1 MANTIDLN
9 GSALNKE
16 LDAAGAITPGHLIE
30 RDGSGTVVVHSTAA
44 GRAAAMFAR
53 ENDLKGD
60 DITVAYASGDRVQML
75 MFPKGG
81 EVNALVAASA
91 PAIVVGDFLESAG
104 DGTLRVPVDEADLA
118 GTLTGTVDGT
128 MEDIAD
134 IALSTSNTYTD
145 AAVNAAVNAA
155 ILTANLENKEMLTKI
170 NVLLPEAVK
179 FPVAIALESV
189 DNSGGGSAVRIRV
202 EIL

>member
-44 GRAAAMFAR
+44 ARAAAMFAR
-53 ENDLKGD
+53 ENDLLGA
-60 DITVAYASGDRVQML
+60 DITVADASGDRVQML

-91 PAIVVGDFLESAG
+91 TAIVVGDFLESAG
-104 DGTLRVPVDEADLA
+104 DGTLRLMVPVVDLG
-118 GTLTGTVDGT
+118 GTLGGTDDDT
-128 MEDIAD
+128 LNDITFNATWSSAQAD
-134 IALSTSNTYTD
+134 EID
-145 AAVNAAVNAA
+145 
-155 ILTANLENKEMLTKI
+155 ANLKEVQTKI
-170 NVLLPEAVK
+170 NALLPDAIQ

>member
-44 GRAAAMFAR
+44 ARAAAMFAR
-53 ENDLKGD
+53 ENDLLGA

-91 PAIVVGDFLESAG
+91 TAIVVGDFLESAG
-104 DGTLRVPVDEADLA
+104 DGTLRLMVPVVDLG
-118 GTLTGTVDGT
+118 GTLGGTDDDT
-128 MEDIAD
+128 LNDITFNATWSSAQAD
-134 IALSTSNTYTD
+134 EID
-145 AAVNAAVNAA
+145 
-155 ILTANLENKEMLTKI
+155 ANLKEVQTKI
-170 NVLLPEAVK
+170 NALLPDAIQ

>member
-16 LDAAGAITPGHLIE
+16 LIAAGAITPGHLLV
-30 RDGSGTVVVHSTAA
+30 RDGSGTVVVHATAA

-60 DITVAYASGDRVQML
+60 DITVAYISGDLVQML
-75 MFPKGG
+75 FFPKGG

-104 DGTLRVPVDEADLA
+104 DGTLRVPVDVADLT
-118 GTLTGTVDGT
+118 GTLTGTVDGALT
-128 MEDIAD
+128 DITFNATWSQGQAD
-134 IALSTSNTYTD
+134 EINKNFKEFQTI
-145 AAVNAAVNAA
+145 VNG
-155 ILTANLENKEMLTKI
+155 
-170 NVLLPEAVK
+170 LLPEVDQ